1 MKLNKSILDEALEL
15 QASLIEWRRIF
26 HSHPETGLDVR
37 HTAATIRTLLL
48 DWDIEILDDCPVN
61 SVIARIPG
69 NPDGAPIA
77 LRADMDAL
85 EIPEA
90 NRISYCSTREGV
102 MHACGHD
109 GHMSMLLGAAKLLSA
124 KKLPQDTYMVFQPGE
139 EGPGGALPI
148 MQSGLLSEVR
158 GIFAVHLDPSLPTGT
173 VAVNEGRAMA
183 STDNFFITVKGKG
196 GHAGLPH
203 QSVDP
208 IAITAQII
216 NSFQFIVSRL
226 IDPVH
231 PAVITLG
238 SIEGG
243 TRPNAIAEDVRLSGT
258 IRTFSEEIR
267 EQIRAEIKETLDM
280 FCRRY
285 RGNYNLDI
293 QPEYPPV
300 INNKEMAA
308 FIINQAGQFDGCTV
322 PLWLEEP
329 RMTAED
335 FSYYLKE
342 IPGVFYWLGCRG
354 GDDSSYPLHHSRF
367 NMDESVLPLGAA
379 MHAISALLY
388 NTPSPS
394 GRGRLHSR
402 AVNEAYD
409 QGD

>member
-1 MKLNKSILDEALEL
+1 MKLYKSILNEALEL
-15 QASLIEWRRIF
+15 QTSLIEWRRKF
-26 HSHPETGLDVR
+26 HSHPETGLDVK
-37 HTAATIRTLLL
+37 HTAAAIRILLL
-48 DWDIEILDDCPVN
+48 EWGIEILDNCPVN
-61 SVIARIPG
+61 SVIARISG
-69 NPDGAPIA
+69 NSGGAPVA

-90 NRISYCSTREGV
+90 NTLSYCSTRKGV

-124 KKLPQDTYMVFQPGE
+124 KELPQDTYLVFQPGE

-148 MQSGLLSEVR
+148 MQSGLLSEVK

-183 STDNFFITVKGKG
+183 STDNFFITIKGKG

-208 IAITAQII
+208 IAVTAQII

-243 TRPNAIAEDVRLSGT
+243 TRPNAIAEEVFLSGT
-258 IRTFSEEIR
+258 IRTFSEGIR

-280 FCRRY
+280 FCKRY
-285 RGNYNLDI
+285 RGSYELDI

-300 INNKEMAA
+300 INNREKAVYIHNLA
-308 FIINQAGQFDGCTV
+308 GIIEGEITPQ
-322 PLWLEEP
+322 WLDEP

-342 IPGVFYWLGCRG
+342 IPGAFYWLGCRG
-354 GDDSSYPLHHSRF
+354 GEDSSYPLHHSRF
-367 NMDESVLPLGAA
+367 NMDENVLPLGTA
-379 MHAISALLY
+379 MHTLTALLY
-388 NTPSPS
+388 NPLSPS
-394 GRGRLHSR
+394 G
-402 AVNEAYD
+402 
-409 QGD
+409 

>member
-1 MKLNKSILDEALEL
+1 MNLYKNILNEALEL
-15 QASLIEWRRIF
+15 QTSLIEWRRNF
-26 HSHPETGLDVR
+26 HSHPETGLDVK

-48 DWDIEILDDCPVN
+48 EWGIELLDNCPLN

-69 NPDGAPIA
+69 NPGGAPVA

-90 NRISYCSTREGV
+90 NTLSYSSTREGV

-124 KKLPQDTYMVFQPGE
+124 RDLPQDTYLVFQPGE

-148 MQSGLLSEVR
+148 MQSGLLSEVK

-183 STDNFFITVKGKG
+183 STDNFFITIKGKG

-208 IAITAQII
+208 IAVTAQII

-243 TRPNAIAEDVRLSGT
+243 TRPNAIAEEVRLSGT
-258 IRTFSEEIR
+258 IRTFSEGIR

-280 FCRRY
+280 FCKRY
-285 RGNYNLDI
+285 RGSYELDI

-300 INNKEMAA
+300 INNREMAA
-308 FIINQAGQFDGCTV
+308 FIINQAGQFYGRIV
-322 PLWLEEP
+322 PQWLEEP

-335 FSYYLKE
+335 FSYYLKK

-354 GDDSSYPLHHSRF
+354 DDESSYPLHHSRF
-367 NMDESVLPLGAA
+367 NMDENVLPLGTA
-379 MHAISALLY
+379 MHVVSALLFAEKK
-388 NTPSPS
+388 P
-394 GRGRLHSR
+394 
-402 AVNEAYD
+402 A
-409 QGD
+409 